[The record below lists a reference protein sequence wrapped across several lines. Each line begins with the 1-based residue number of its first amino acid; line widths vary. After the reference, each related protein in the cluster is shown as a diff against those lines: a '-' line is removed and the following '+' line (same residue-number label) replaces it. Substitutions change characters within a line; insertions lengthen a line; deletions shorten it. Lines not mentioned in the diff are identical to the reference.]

1 MTSQLRQ
8 IIQWEIVWYWISEPC
23 FDIDTPLV
31 QPWRSNRANFQNF
44 QDFSPSDAIQFCPG
58 TWMWN
63 LPTFGILLNNYCNW
77 KSLLTSYSSSNA
89 FTLIL
94 NWYSSTSAAQNPNI
108 SGLSWN
114 VRSWPRRK
122 PKCRGTTSWLVS
134 LSTCL
139 VAAFKLNEANW
150 TSETL
155 IRMFNSISDVSD

>member
-1 MTSQLRQ
+1 MRNSVILNSRAMF
-8 IIQWEIVWYWISEPC
+8 WYWYSFGSALKIKSCELSKLSGFLSLWCYSILP
-23 FDIDTPLV
+23 
-31 QPWRSNRANFQNF
+31 
-44 QDFSPSDAIQFCPG
+44 
-58 TWMWN
+58 WN
-63 LPTFGILLNNYCNW
+63 LNVKTTNFGILLNNYCNW
-77 KSLLTSYSSSNA
+77 KSLLTSYSISNA

-94 NWYSSTSAAQNPNI
+94 NWYSTTSAAQNPNI